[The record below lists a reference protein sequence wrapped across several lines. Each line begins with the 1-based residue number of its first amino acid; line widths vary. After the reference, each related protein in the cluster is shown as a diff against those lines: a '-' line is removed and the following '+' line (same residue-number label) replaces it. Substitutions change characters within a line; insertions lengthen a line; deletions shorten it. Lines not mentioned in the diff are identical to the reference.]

1 MKEKSTIIAES
12 IDQEQLEFV
21 VIPNFLES
29 DAIFKSLEGITVI
42 IHLASPLAIEVIYA
56 QRTGY
61 FSRLT
66 FFFWQADDYEVGIV
80 KPTISMV
87 TSVLEAATRVSTI
100 RRVILTSSCM
110 QFLALILT

>member
-66 FFFWQADDYEVGIV
+66 FFWQADDYEVGIV